1 MVTTRRLGEMM
12 MILCAQKMGSR
23 LTLVIPRMLP
33 NCGYAWTR
41 KKWAREYQ
49 FWEVEDN
56 KGYTSDVEEFGGR
69 REAGERIVAGRIFK
83 SRFTGKYLI
92 SRDHYVALLNSTLKK
107 TIMLRG
113 SMVLEVHDFLEDLP
127 A

>member
-56 KGYTSDVEEFGGR
+56 KGYTSGVEEFGGTICNKTLCR
-69 REAGERIVAGRIFK
+69 CGPVLK
-83 SRFTGKYLI
+83 SITQSHSK
-92 SRDHYVALLNSTLKK
+92 
-107 TIMLRG
+107 
-113 SMVLEVHDFLEDLP
+113 
-127 A
+127 

>member
-23 LTLVIPRMLP
+23 LTLIIPRILP

-56 KGYTSDVEEFGGR
+56 KGYTSGVEEFGATSGSESASRYSRVRRR
-69 REAGERIVAGRIFK
+69 REVGYTVQLVARPTPNVIRLQDLHETGRYAQPLEIVEER
-83 SRFTGKYLI
+83 
-92 SRDHYVALLNSTLKK
+92 
-107 TIMLRG
+107 TIT
-113 SMVLEVHDFLEDLP
+113 
-127 A
+127 

>member
-1 MVTTRRLGEMM
+1 MVSTRRLGEMI

-49 FWEVEDN
+49 FVEDN
-56 KGYTSDVEEFGGR
+56 KGYTSGVEEFGDR
-69 REAGERIVAGRIFK
+69 REAGERIVAGKIFK
-83 SRFTGKYLI
+83 SRFIGKYLI
-92 SRDHYVALLNSTLKK
+92 FKDHYIALLNSTLKK
-107 TIMLRG
+107 IIMLRG
-113 SMVLEVHDFLEDLP
+113 SMILKVYNFLENLP